1 VAPPPAP
8 TPTPALAQAEAP
20 ASPATS
26 SGPRCLSIPN
36 LTCNLDK
43 TGNNNSVYQV
53 AFGFVLKYRS
63 ICWCLLFRQSL
74 SFGLSFS
81 CSEGISRGKK
91 ESL

>member
-26 SGPRCLSIPN
+26 SGPRRLSIPN

-43 TGNNNSVYQV
+43 TDAPVFHSNTLERKAPIQILGQEPDAEMVEY
-53 AFGFVLKYRS
+53 L
-63 ICWCLLFRQSL
+63 I
-74 SFGLSFS
+74 
-81 CSEGISRGKK
+81 
-91 ESL
+91 